1 MPWTAPP
8 LPTGLSNRL
17 ALIIAGLRGILAA
30 HMAKDR
36 SAVAVLFLAWARL
49 GRLSSRFQ
57 ALLAAIRAGRLP
69 PTPSARRQAGD
80 DLELPRPEGL
90 PAPRLPGRFGW
101 LIRLVPGAA
110 VYGTQVQYLLADP
123 EMSALLADVPQAG
136 RILRPLCRMLGIRL
150 GPEPVAKRR
159 GRRAS
164 ASDTAASSGE
174 TDASATRAVRLAS
187 SAGSGSVGAGEA
199 LPTRG
204 IPPASPTAPG
214 CVFAST
220 GFHFAPQN
228 GGPGLGSWPWPPPAS
243 ATGLP
248 LADDVGFPKRS
259 GEPNPVGTEA
269 AAPLTEPDPA

>member
-123 EMSALLADVPQAG
+123 EMAAMLAKVPQAG
-136 RILRPLCRMLGIRL
+136 RILQPLCRMLAIRPGPELFDSRRGVSVSSDDAADLCCAL
-150 GPEPVAKRR
+150 GPGELSLDALPSGMSAALSLPSALEPSPAPPPADARP
-159 GRRAS
+159 AS
-164 ASDTAASSGE
+164 PLASG
-174 TDASATRAVRLAS
+174 S
-187 SAGSGSVGAGEA
+187 SAGAGA
-199 LPTRG
+199 R
-204 IPPASPTAPG
+204 PA
-214 CVFAST
+214 
-220 GFHFAPQN
+220 
-228 GGPGLGSWPWPPPAS
+228 
-243 ATGLP
+243 
-248 LADDVGFPKRS
+248 
-259 GEPNPVGTEA
+259 
-269 AAPLTEPDPA
+269 